1 MPHLGEGCG
10 ELLHAFRYPHQRPHG
25 IAQRGGLDQ
34 ALERREELGV
44 DLAKRTTPATG
55 SANPPLWQR
64 LPIEIVLAAIDRRA
78 GEPGNLRDKS
88 QDRLDLRR
96 APRRPQKA
104 VALARQAASR
114 PCPTADES
122 RPRRS
127 CNRATP
133 IRPRQESTIPESIR
147 RTPAGSD
154 SVIVRCVL
162 SIIAVNSDEYRPH
175 LTLRWCCNFG
185 DRHRW

>member
-44 DLAKRTTPATG
+44 VLAKRTTPATG

-78 GEPGNLRDKS
+78 GEPGNLRDNRKTASTCAAHLGGRKKPSPSLVKPRADRVPPQTNRGLVDHATELRLFVHDRNPQSLS
-88 QDRLDLRR
+88 QSDARQR
-96 APRRPQKA
+96 AP
-104 VALARQAASR
+104 
-114 PCPTADES
+114 
-122 RPRRS
+122 
-127 CNRATP
+127 
-133 IRPRQESTIPESIR
+133 IRLLFDVS
-147 RTPAGSD
+147 
-154 SVIVRCVL
+154 
-162 SIIAVNSDEYRPH
+162 
-175 LTLRWCCNFG
+175 
-185 DRHRW
+185 